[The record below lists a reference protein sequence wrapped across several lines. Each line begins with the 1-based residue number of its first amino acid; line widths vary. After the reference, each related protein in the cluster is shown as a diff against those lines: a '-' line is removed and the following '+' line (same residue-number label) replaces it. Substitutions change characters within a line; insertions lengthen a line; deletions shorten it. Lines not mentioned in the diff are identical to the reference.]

1 MIRDCHCRMESL
13 PIRMNSSSF
22 LLAAA
27 LLTAVLPCQAQIN
40 HPIALADSGP
50 VTIAHSSTFDFTSAI
65 NGRAYRVLV
74 SVPPGFDKGKRYG
87 VLYVL
92 DGNQYFGTA
101 SEAVARQSF
110 LKTIRPVIVVGIGY
124 PSSDFAV
131 ANRERW
137 FDLTHQPSE
146 LPEIKF
152 RTGGG
157 KQFEEVVLDE
167 VRPFVDAQFP
177 VETRSEAIWGQ
188 SLGGL
193 FALQLLLDRPEAFAG
208 YVLSSPSIWW
218 NNKVA
223 LTGLEALPAKLA
235 RAGQSRIKVLVTSAR
250 DEQRRATS
258 PDFVYEPSNAMVDDA
273 AELSIRL
280 ARISPEKLAVS
291 RVVFDGEVHNTVSPA
306 SISRTL
312 RFLFPIAPAEAR

>member
-1 MIRDCHCRMESL
+1 MK
-13 PIRMNSSSF
+13 SSR
-22 LLAAA
+22 LLLVVAFAA
-27 LLTAVLPCQAQIN
+27 AVLPCQAQSN
-40 HPIALADSGP
+40 HAMALADSGP
-50 VTIAHSSTFDFTSAI
+50 VAIAHSSTFDFTSAI
-65 NGRAYRVLV
+65 NGRPYRVLV
-74 SVPPGFDKGKRYG
+74 SVPPGFDSSKRYG

-110 LKTIRPVIVVGIGY
+110 LKTISPVIVVGIGY
-124 PSSDFAV
+124 SSSDFAV

-137 FDLTHQPSE
+137 FDLTHQPTE

-157 KQFEEVVLDE
+157 KQFERVVLDE
-167 VRPFVDAQFP
+167 VQPFVESRYP
-177 VETRSEAIWGQ
+177 VDRGAEAIWGQ

-193 FALQLLLDRPEAFAG
+193 FTLQLLLDRPDAFAG
-208 YVLSSPSIWW
+208 YVLSSPSVWW
-218 NNKVA
+218 NGKVA
-223 LTGLEALPAKLA
+223 LTGLDALPSKLA
-235 RAGQSRIKVLVTSAR
+235 RVASRIKVLVTSAR
-250 DEQRRATS
+250 DEQARDTT
-258 PDFVYEPSNAMVDDA
+258 PGFVYEPKNAMVDDA

-280 ARISPEKLAVS
+280 ARANPEKLTVS

-312 RFLFPIAPAEAR
+312 RFLFPPQMPQTTGAAKKLTPS

>member
-1 MIRDCHCRMESL
+1 MK
-13 PIRMNSSSF
+13 SSSLF
-22 LLAAA
+22 LAVAFAAA
-27 LLTAVLPCQAQIN
+27 ALPCQAQFN
-40 HPIALADSGP
+40 PSVAVADSGP
-50 VTIAHSSTFDFTSAI
+50 ATIAHSSTFDFTSAI
-65 NGRAYRVLV
+65 NGRSYRVLV
-74 SVPPGFDKGKRYG
+74 SVPPGFDSAKRYG

-110 LKTIRPVIVVGIGY
+110 LKTIRPVIVVGVGY

-137 FDLTHQPSE
+137 FDLTHQSTE
-146 LPEIKF
+146 LSEIKF

-157 KQFEEVVLDE
+157 KQFQQVMLDE
-167 VRPFVDAQFP
+167 VRPLVAARFP
-177 VETRSEAIWGQ
+177 VESGSEAIWGQ

-193 FALQLLLDRPEAFAG
+193 FALQLLLDRPGAFAG

-218 NNKVA
+218 NNKIA
-223 LTGLEALPAKLA
+223 LAGLDALPAKLA
-235 RAGQSRIKVLVTSAR
+235 GAAQSRIKVLVTSAG
-250 DEQRRATS
+250 DEQRRAAT
-258 PDFVYEPSNAMVDDA
+258 PDFIYDSSDAMVDDA

-280 ARISPEKLAVS
+280 ARINPQKLAVT
-291 RVVFDGEVHNTVSPA
+291 RVVFEGEVHNTVSPA

-312 RFLFPIAPAEAR
+312 RLLFPLAPAAKP